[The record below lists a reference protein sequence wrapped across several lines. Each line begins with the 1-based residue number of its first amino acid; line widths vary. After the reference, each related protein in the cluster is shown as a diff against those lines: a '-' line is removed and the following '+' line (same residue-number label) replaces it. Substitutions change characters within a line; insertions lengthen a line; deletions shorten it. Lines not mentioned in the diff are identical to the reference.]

1 MLRML
6 GIASYATNTIET
18 GANTMKKGIC
28 EKCGTEYFKGEKF
41 CAACGGRVID
51 KKKRGI
57 FPVIASLLL
66 VAVLGISLV
75 LWGGLIPKSDGSL
88 PENSNA
94 QTSRPEGTE
103 AVKDLNPDY
112 YISLVGN
119 PSPTA
124 DGFWASAVPRDWNQG
139 GGKRYDAFDENLN
152 YLYSLD
158 GERYEAYGGIFE
170 GYALAKDHEND
181 EKLAVIDPSGRDI
194 TDRFVVPDSYG
205 WIVGLCKDETGVT
218 VWNCEYRTNE
228 AGIGVALCA
237 KDINGREKSI
247 YTVTDYLSGGR
258 GNLTFYGGSVYRFN
272 TCVLNVSTG
281 AGKAYLESETPH
293 TFLGVDEENNYF
305 IQFLEEDYTTIE
317 KFDTA
322 GENLWTI
329 ALEAGA
335 EIGTLHNGHMYVDGI
350 QMDTHRKLHGLL
362 TPQCQGL
369 DWVPSDVAYKNTP
382 VFTDGCAP
390 VEFENENGESVVTL
404 LNLKGEMMYPPIPG
418 TVVPRNEEYANEF
431 NIAERLVLI
440 DEGLANLNED
450 GTTTVLNSVD
460 TKLHTCLIRCGKHI
474 YRVEDGKIFED
485 TELKAELARAN
496 PSSMLAD

>member
-1 MLRML
+1 
-6 GIASYATNTIET
+6 
-18 GANTMKKGIC
+18 MKKRMC
-28 EKCGTEYFKGEKF
+28 EKCGTEYFNGEKF
-41 CAACGGRVID
+41 CAACGGRVIV
-51 KKKRGI
+51 KKKGKV

-66 VAVLGISLV
+66 LAALGISLA
-75 LWGGLIPKSDGSL
+75 LWGGGFLIKGTSGQEHS
-88 PENSNA
+88 ETISQNSQA
-94 QTSRPEGTE
+94 AETE
-103 AVKDLNPDY
+103 EVAGQNSY
-112 YISLVGN
+112 YYMYLVDN
-119 PSPTA
+119 PSRSA
-124 DGFWASAVPRDWNQG
+124 DGFWANAVPADWSQG

-170 GYALAKDHEND
+170 GYALAKDHEKD
-181 EKLAVIDPSGRDI
+181 EELVVIDPSGRDI
-194 TDRFVVPDSYG
+194 TERFVVPNSFG

-247 YTVTDYLSGGR
+247 YNVTDFLSGGR
-258 GNLTFYGGSVYRFN
+258 GKLTYYGGSVYRFN
-272 TCVLNVSTG
+272 GCVLNVSTG
-281 AGKAYLESETPH
+281 AGRAYLESETPH

-305 IQFLEEDYTTIE
+305 IQFLEAGYTTIE

-329 ALEAGA
+329 ALESGA
-335 EIGTLHNGHMYVDGI
+335 EVGIFHGGHIYVDGT
-350 QMDTHRKLHGLL
+350 QMDTHRELHGVLN
-362 TPQCQGL
+362 PYCQGL
-369 DWVPSDVAYKNTP
+369 DWETGNTKYKNTP

-418 TVVPRNEEYANEF
+418 TVVPRNEENANEF
-431 NIAERLVLI
+431 NIADRLVLT

-450 GTTTVLNSVD
+450 GTTTVLNSSD
-460 TKLHTCLIRCGKHI
+460 TELHTCLIRCGSCI
-474 YRVEDGKIFED
+474 YRVKDGEIFED
-485 TELKAELARAN
+485 TGLKAELASAN
-496 PSSMLAD
+496 PSSTLAD